1 MCCNKK
7 NQLSFAFDKVFAI
20 FAAQAGS
27 LFPSSYLFIQI

>member
-1 MCCNKK
+1 MIKK

-27 LFPSSYLFIQI
+27 LFQ